1 MIARETTGG
10 CCTRNFVRPRFVL
23 LLNVLLLGPRAC
35 GCGHQVSDFQHPS
48 FPLRAYFIPDSAG
61 GLGVIGGVGYT
72 PKFLREQIKRLKTD
86 LNDPK
91 APFGVDL
98 LIPQVGEGARKTN
111 YDYTNGALPELIDV
125 IIEEGARLFVCAV
138 GQSWIC

>member
-1 MIARETTGG
+1 MGLITTEI
-10 CCTRNFVRPRFVL
+10 TRLFNI
-23 LLNVLLLGPRAC
+23 
-35 GCGHQVSDFQHPS
+35 QHPILLAGMNVAAG
-48 FPLRAYFIPDSAG
+48 PELAAAVTNAG

-138 GQSWIC
+138 DRCPTGGGG